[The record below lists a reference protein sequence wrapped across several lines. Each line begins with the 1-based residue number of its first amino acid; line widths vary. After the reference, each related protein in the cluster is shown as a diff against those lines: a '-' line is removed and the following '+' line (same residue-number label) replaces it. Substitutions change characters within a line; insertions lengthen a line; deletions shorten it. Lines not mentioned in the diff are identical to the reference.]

1 MTLAEFAKIAK
12 AIKAYYPRE
21 TVLPTEESV
30 MLWYDMLK
38 DIDYEAMSI
47 GLKKWVSTNKFSPQV
62 SDLREM
68 VASVA
73 VKEDLGW
80 EEAWGTVVNA
90 IRRYGY
96 YQQESALASLDEL
109 TRKAVNI
116 MNFRE
121 LCLSENVMADRSQFR
136 DIYSNLA
143 NRKKQDAQIP
153 GYLHEIIGKIQSE
166 NPMLKG
172 ELNDRGR
179 MEITSRAGETA

>member
-30 MLWYDMLK
+30 LLWYDILQ
-38 DIDYEAMSI
+38 DIDYEAMMI
-47 GLKKWVSTNKFSPQV
+47 GLKKWVTTNKFAPQV

-68 VASVA
+68 VAEISAPPV
-73 VKEDLGW
+73 LGW
-80 EEAWGTVVNA
+80 EEAWGAVLDA

-96 YQQESALASLDEL
+96 YQQDAALDSLDEL
-109 TRKAVNI
+109 TRQAVKI

-121 LCLSENVMADRSQFR
+121 ICLSENVMADRAQFR
-136 DIYSNLA
+136 DIYNNIA

-153 GYLHEIIGKIQSE
+153 AYLHEMICEIYKH

-172 ELNDRGR
+172 SEPKGENFLNGD
-179 MEITSRAGETA
+179 